1 MGIAVALLTAQ
12 ESWDVVEKTG
22 ELGFCLVLLLVGL
35 GGKIMGRLNQSRIDK
50 SECHDKF
57 LMKNN

>member
-22 ELGFCLVLLLVGL
+22 ELGFCLVSLLEGL
-35 GGKIMGRLNQSRIDK
+35 GGKIMGQLNQSRIDK
-50 SECHDKF
+50 SECHDKC
-57 LMKNN
+57 